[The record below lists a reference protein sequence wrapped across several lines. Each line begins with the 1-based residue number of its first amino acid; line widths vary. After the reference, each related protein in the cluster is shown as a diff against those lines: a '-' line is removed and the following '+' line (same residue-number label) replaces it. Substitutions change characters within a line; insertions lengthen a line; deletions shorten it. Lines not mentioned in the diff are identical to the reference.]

1 MHTISPLSGMSKGEE
16 MWVLGNGP
24 SLNSVPVDEI
34 PILSSIGC
42 NRILKTIPKMRFVAL
57 VDDNVWEQ
65 EQKRFRDHGVSLI
78 VHDVLY
84 NKLIRGSYPEHL
96 IWTFPFEER
105 VPPMGSTTVLHR
117 GYLTGYY
124 AAEIACQMV
133 RPGGRVILA
142 GMDLRYT
149 DKMKERCE
157 THASGDERPNGA
169 SDNRFKEGRAALK
182 RLRIAASSF
191 GVEMCVAGPSALIDE
206 DGFPAYQC
214 LP

>member
-1 MHTISPLSGMSKGEE
+1 MNAISLLSGTNKGKT

-24 SLNSVPVDEI
+24 SLNNVSVDEV
-34 PILSSIGC
+34 PAYRSIGC
-42 NRILKTIPKMRFVAL
+42 NRIIKTPYVSSAVAV

-65 EQKRFRDHGVSLI
+65 EQDRFREHGVNLF

-84 NKLIRGSYPEHL
+84 NKLIRGKYPEHL

-117 GYLTGYY
+117 GHLTGYY

-133 RPGGRVILA
+133 RPGGSVILA

-149 DKMKERCE
+149 DEMKERNE

-169 SDNRFKEGRAALK
+169 DDNRFKEGREALK

-206 DGFPAYQC
+206 DGFPAYQR

>member
-1 MHTISPLSGMSKGEE
+1 MNTISLLSESFKGEE
-16 MWVLGNGP
+16 LWVLGNGP
-24 SLNSVPVDEI
+24 SLHSVPQDLMPV
-34 PILSSIGC
+34 SKSIGC
-42 NRILKTIPKMRFVAL
+42 NRILKTHRTRFVAV

-65 EQKRFRDHGVSLI
+65 EQNRFRMRDVDLL

-84 NKLIRGSYPEHL
+84 NKLIRGHYPEHR

-133 RPGGRVILA
+133 RPGGSVILA

-149 DKMKERCE
+149 EEMKERCE

-169 SDNRFKEGRAALK
+169 SDNRFKEGRAALR
-182 RLRIAASSF
+182 RLRIAASTF
-191 GVEMCVAGPSALIDE
+191 DVEMFVAGPSALIDE
-206 DGFPAYQC
+206 DGFPSYQC